1 MKPINLKNIMF
12 LTTLAAIINVAAI
25 GCKDDNEDFD
35 NGKVHVSNVYDSG
48 CISSAYGEEEET
60 FNVYND
66 GKTVFVSH
74 SNRVVNCGY
83 DSIMV
88 DINVVNDT
96 VWVKEIEMGE
106 SYADCMC
113 MANTSYQINNLE
125 KGEYTI
131 LIKLCEN
138 YNPYNNESCSIV
150 KYQTLINL

>member
-1 MKPINLKNIMF
+1 MKNIIL

-35 NGKVHVSNVYDSG
+35 ASKVHVSNVYDSG
-48 CISSAYGEEEET
+48 CIESYYETKNEEET

-74 SNRVVNCGY
+74 NNRAVNCGY
-83 DSIMV
+83 NSIMV

-96 VWVKEIEMGE
+96 IWIKEIEMGDC
-106 SYADCMC
+106 YADCMC
-113 MANTSYQINNLE
+113 LANTSYQINNLE
-125 KGEYTI
+125 KGQYTL

-138 YNPYNNESCSIV
+138 YNPSNNENCSTV